1 MPKLSINNVP
11 VEVPEGTTILAAS
24 KQVGLHIPTL
34 CYVEGLKAIGAC
46 RVCVVEVEGARNLV
60 ASCSMPA
67 AEGMKVSTNSRRVR
81 EARRA
86 VVELLLSEHNG
97 ECQTCDRSEDCEL
110 RALAAELGIRE
121 VTYSGEKTRH
131 RIDASTP
138 ALIRDSGKC
147 IKCRRCVS
155 VCAETQDVGALFP
168 QNRGFET
175 VIGPAFHH
183 DLKTVACV
191 QCGQC
196 AAVCPV
202 GAITERDQI
211 GEVWAALD
219 KPDNHVIVQTAPAIR
234 AALGE
239 CFGFAPG
246 TLVTGKMTAAL
257 RRLGFRAVFDT
268 NFAADLTII
277 EEGSELLMRLKKA
290 LTGEKVGSGQS
301 ADGGANPTSTAHG
314 PLPTAYSP
322 LPMFTSCSP
331 GWITFMEYFHPDML
345 ANLSTCKSPQQ
356 MFGAIAKTYYAA
368 KLGKR
373 PEQIV
378 VVSIMPCTAKKF
390 ECQRPEMDASGARD
404 VDIVLTTRELGKMI
418 RAAGIDFANL
428 PDEEMDAPL
437 GLSTGAADIFANTGG
452 VMEAALRTAYEIVTG
467 RPLPFDGLRV
477 TPVEGL
483 QGVKE
488 ASLLIEGVKPEWSF
502 LEGVTLN
509 VAVAHGLGNA
519 QRVIAATRTGQKQ
532 YHFVEVMT
540 CPGGCIGGGGQ
551 PRYTNNAVRQ
561 ARIDAI
567 YREDQGKKLRKSHDN
582 PDVARLY
589 GEFLGKPLGEKSHHL
604 LHTKYTPRDRV

>member
-1 MPKLSINNVP
+1 MIQLTINSVP
-11 VEVPEGTTILAAS
+11 VEVSEGTSILSAA
-24 KQVGLHIPTL
+24 KQIGVRIPTL
-34 CYVEGLKAIGAC
+34 CHVEGLQAIGAC
-46 RVCVVEVEGARNLV
+46 RVCIVEVEGARNLV

-67 AEGMKVSTNSRRVR
+67 GQGMKVSTNTRKVR

-97 ECQTCDRSEDCEL
+97 ECQTCDRNEDCEL
-110 RALAAELGIRE
+110 QALAADLGIRE
-121 VTYSGEKTRH
+121 ISYSGEKTKR
-131 RIDASTP
+131 RIDTSTP
-138 ALIRDSGKC
+138 ALMRDSGKC

-155 VCAETQDVGALFP
+155 VCAETQNVGALFP

-175 VIGPAFHH
+175 VIGPAFNH
-183 DLKTVACV
+183 DLDSVACV

-202 GAITERDQI
+202 GAITEKDQI
-211 GEVWAALD
+211 EDVWSALD
-219 KPDNHVIVQTAPAIR
+219 NPDNHVIVQTAPAIR

-239 CFGFAPG
+239 CFGFPPG
-246 TLVTGKMTAAL
+246 TLVTGKMVAAL

-268 NFAADLTII
+268 NFAADLTIL
-277 EEGSELLMRLKKA
+277 EEGTELLMRLKRA
-290 LTGEKVGSGQS
+290 LVEKQPV
-301 ADGGANPTSTAHG
+301 A
-314 PLPTAYSP
+314 

-331 GWITFMEYFHPDML
+331 GWIKFMEYFHTDML
-345 ANLSTCKSPQQ
+345 DNLSTCKSPQQ
-356 MFGAIAKTYYAA
+356 MFGAIAKTYYAE
-368 KLGKR
+368 KLGKT

-390 ECQRPEMDASGARD
+390 ECQRPEMDASGTRD

-418 RAAGIDFANL
+418 HAAGIDFQSL

-452 VMEAALRTAYEIVTG
+452 VMEAAIRTAYEIVTG
-467 RPLPFDGLRV
+467 RELPLAGLHV
-477 TPVEGL
+477 APIEGL

-488 ASLLIEGVKPEWSF
+488 ASLKIEGVKPEWSF
-502 LEGVTLN
+502 LEGVTLE

-519 QRVIAATRTGQKQ
+519 NRVISAIRSGEKH

-551 PRYTNNAVRQ
+551 PRYTNNAVRE
-561 ARIDAI
+561 ARTAAI
-567 YREDQGKKLRKSHDN
+567 YREDEGKQLRKSHEN
-582 PDVARLY
+582 PDVATLY
-589 GEFLGKPLGEKSHHL
+589 AEFLGQPLGEKSHHL
-604 LHTKYTPRDRV
+604 LHTKYTPRERV